1 MRSLINKKGFTII
14 EVVIVA
20 VLIGIISAI
29 AIPRFGK
36 VMTKL
41 KMKASG
47 RDIISQLRLAR
58 SYAVSQKEPFGV
70 YFDTE
75 NNQFLLFKDLVS
87 LSSQTY
93 DSGDSTIKTFTL
105 PGDIN
110 FSYSSFNND
119 VVIFKANGSAS
130 STGSVDLYSEKVYDY
145 LMIDVLAS
153 TGRARMYK
161 SG

>member
-1 MRSLINKKGFTII
+1 MNKRGFTLI
-14 EVVIVA
+14 EAVIVA
-20 VLIGIISAI
+20 VLIGIMSAI

-58 SYAVSQKEPFGV
+58 SYAVSQKNPFGV
-70 YFDTE
+70 YFDIE
-75 NNQFLLFKDLVS
+75 NNQFVIFEDVVN
-87 LSSQTY
+87 LSSLTY
-93 DSGDSTIKTFTL
+93 DYGDSTIKTFTL
-105 PGDIN
+105 PVDIN

-119 VVIFKANGSAS
+119 VVIFRSNGSAS

-153 TGRARMYK
+153 TGRVRMYK
-161 SG
+161 GGY